1 MGSTVQVRLEVR
13 KDLEEIVR
21 RRVKGDR
28 SHYSIDKWLVFLYC
42 ECCFVFELLL
52 NTLNI
57 INSKINKQTQ
67 VLVKIQIAVES

>member
-28 SHYSIDKWLVFLYC
+28 SHYSIDK
-42 ECCFVFELLL
+42 
-52 NTLNI
+52 
-57 INSKINKQTQ
+57 
-67 VLVKIQIAVES
+67 